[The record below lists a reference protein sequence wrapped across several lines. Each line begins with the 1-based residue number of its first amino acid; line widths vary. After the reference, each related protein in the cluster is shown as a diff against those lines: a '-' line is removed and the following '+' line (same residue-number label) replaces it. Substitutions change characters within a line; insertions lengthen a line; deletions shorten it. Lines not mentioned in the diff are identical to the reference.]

1 MVTGLSY
8 APPPLCESG
17 LQAYNTTTGC
27 ESRPVRSGHCFTR
40 LRSPAVK
47 VITAPSVVI
56 NIVLVV
62 PTPSPLRPAM
72 GGPREPATEDGDQ
85 SVYSPA
91 PSGLASPSKPIV
103 MVPPSTASLPPS
115 IKGDSLPTTFE
126 DACPELFEEDSLPTL
141 EIRLH
146 IALNVISHL
155 NAVEEFRSL
164 LAKELSLHEF
174 LLDQM
179 LLL

>member
-1 MVTGLSY
+1 
-8 APPPLCESG
+8 
-17 LQAYNTTTGC
+17 
-27 ESRPVRSGHCFTR
+27 
-40 LRSPAVK
+40 
-47 VITAPSVVI
+47 
-56 NIVLVV
+56 
-62 PTPSPLRPAM
+62 
-72 GGPREPATEDGDQ
+72 
-85 SVYSPA
+85 
-91 PSGLASPSKPIV
+91 

-141 EIRLH
+141 EIWLH

-155 NAVEEFRSL
+155 NAVEEFMSL
-164 LAKELSLHEF
+164 LAEELSLHEF